1 MSVSFLAAGGA
12 TAVAAVITGI
22 LVGRFANLPRLDQAA
37 WMCAAAGLTIALGAQ
52 ALGYHQ
58 GFNPAAFRA
67 IQVGARL
74 VAPVALVWGLAELTG
89 KSFGAR
95 FASRLALAA
104 LAAIAGA
111 ILVADPLSG
120 AAFTT
125 AWPAADAHYQFIP
138 HLVLLA
144 LSVAIAVPALAAL
157 IVTAVRAQREPVWR
171 DALPAVA
178 AAAVAALLTEGL
190 QVKLP
195 VKAGYAVICLAAAV
209 LTWYA
214 GQRSRRLEL
223 AALRN
228 RAAAGD
234 DTGWGEAYHDDTGYR
249 RYRPDSGGS
258 GRVDTGGFGRA
269 GDRDFGGLY
278 RPDSGGFG
286 RVDTGGFGRAG
297 DTDFGGLYR
306 PDSGGFS
313 RPDTGNFEEVGSDTG
328 YGFYRTDT
336 NLRPVVNGGPDL
348 PGSEPVPGIIE
359 TGDILPVSFDVF
371 TPAARGPDAQ
381 ADETARLYGQI
392 AIYTLI
398 DGQADEF
405 DRLAQD
411 VVEKVKALEPDT
423 LAYIVHGVPSAPMQR
438 ILYEVYRDEAAFEE
452 HGRQPYIQEFEEERK
467 PYILATNVIELG
479 VRQAKLSPLGGP
491 AGPPAPAGY
500 RAQPGAPDR
509 PSQPGQPSRQDQPAM
524 QGPPS
529 RQGQPGRH
537 DQPGMQ
543 GRPAQPGRPPRVDR
557 PGQPAR
563 PSQPGQSAMQGRPSQ
578 QGRPSPQDQ
587 AARQRSYGS
596 Q

>member
-1 MSVSFLAAGGA
+1 
-12 TAVAAVITGI
+12 
-22 LVGRFANLPRLDQAA
+22 
-37 WMCAAAGLTIALGAQ
+37 
-52 ALGYHQ
+52 
-58 GFNPAAFRA
+58 
-67 IQVGARL
+67 
-74 VAPVALVWGLAELTG
+74 
-89 KSFGAR
+89 
-95 FASRLALAA
+95 
-104 LAAIAGA
+104 
-111 ILVADPLSG
+111 
-120 AAFTT
+120 
-125 AWPAADAHYQFIP
+125 
-138 HLVLLA
+138 
-144 LSVAIAVPALAAL
+144 
-157 IVTAVRAQREPVWR
+157 VRAQREPVWR

-195 VKAGYAVICLAAAV
+195 VNAGYAVICLAAAV

-249 RYRPDSGGS
+249 RYRPDSGG
-258 GRVDTGGFGRA
+258 
-269 GDRDFGGLY
+269 
-278 RPDSGGFG
+278 FG
-286 RVDTGGFGRAG
+286 RVDTGGSG
-297 DTDFGGLYR
+297 DTDFAGLYR
-306 PDSGGFS
+306 QDPGGFN

-348 PGSEPVPGIIE
+348 PGGEPVPGIIE

-398 DGQADEF
+398 DGQSDEF

-491 AGPPAPAGY
+491 A
-500 RAQPGAPDR
+500 
-509 PSQPGQPSRQDQPAM
+509 SQPGQPSRQDQPAM
-524 QGPPS
+524 QG
-529 RQGQPGRH
+529 
-537 DQPGMQ
+537 
-543 GRPAQPGRPPRVDR
+543 QPGRPPRVDR
-557 PGQPAR
+557 PGQPGR

>member
-22 LVGRFANLPRLDQAA
+22 LVGRFANLPRMDQAA

-58 GFNPAAFRA
+58 GFDAAAFRA

-74 VAPVALVWGLAELTG
+74 VAPVALVWGLAELTA
-89 KSFGAR
+89 KTFGAR
-95 FASRLALAA
+95 FAARLALAA

-125 AWPAADAHYQFIP
+125 AWPSADAHYQFIP

-195 VKAGYAVICLAAAV
+195 VNAGYAVICLAAAV

-223 AALRN
+223 AALRH
-228 RAAAGD
+228 RATAGD
-234 DTGWGEAYHDDTGYR
+234 DTGWGEADHDDTGYR
-249 RYRPDSGGS
+249 RYRPDSGGL

-278 RPDSGGFG
+278 RQDSGGFG
-286 RVDTGGFGRAG
+286 RVDTGGFGRVG

-306 PDSGGFS
+306 QDSGGFS

-491 AGPPAPAGY
+491 AGPPAPAGH
-500 RAQPGAPDR
+500 RAQPAPDR

-529 RQGQPGRH
+529 RPGQPGRH

-557 PGQPAR
+557 PDQPAR
-563 PSQPGQSAMQGRPSQ
+563 PSQPGQPAMQGRPSQ